1 MSPELTAFQSKSSAD
16 SDREQMPI
24 SSLGFFHGF
33 STDFGAEVC
42 FCTPFGAE

>member
-1 MSPELTAFQSKSSAD
+1 VIFRIFGALNAPERSVILAA
-16 SDREQMPI
+16 R
-24 SSLGFFHGF
+24 FFHGF